1 VSLLLAVP
9 AAFSFSRYPGRDGW
23 LYAGLGIYMVP
34 PVAFVLPLYFIL
46 EHFGLLNT
54 RSGLVLV
61 YCSLIM
67 PFLTWMVKNQFDAL
81 PQDIEQAARLDGLRV
96 WQVLL
101 RITLPLA
108 KPMLGRRRCSAG
120 CWRGTSFSMRCC
132 LPATLPPRRCRSPLP
147 DSPPGAPPTMDW
159 WRRSASSPRS
169 RRCLSPSGYKK
180 RWSAASLTVEVKD
193 NYANAHRACALY
205 RR

>member
-1 VSLLLAVP
+1 MKRKIRTLLRYLAALLVALSILAPMLWLFLMSVSTPGRSDPRCRWSGCRGSGTLAATPACSPCSPASRGRLFLPALRNSLLVAAGATLVSLLLAVP

-67 PFLTWMVKNQFDAL
+67 PFLTWMVK
-81 PQDIEQAARLDGLRV
+81 
-96 WQVLL
+96 
-101 RITLPLA
+101 
-108 KPMLGRRRCSAG
+108 KP
-120 CWRGTSFSMRCC
+120 
-132 LPATLPPRRCRSPLP
+132 
-147 DSPPGAPPTMDW
+147 
-159 WRRSASSPRS
+159 
-169 RRCLSPSGYKK
+169 
-180 RWSAASLTVEVKD
+180 V
-193 NYANAHRACALY
+193 
-205 RR
+205 